1 MLPTEM
7 ISVRLFKQHIAEH
20 IPSYTTVEEDR
31 VMLTLQRVLSVSIYD
46 SAAILKQ
53 ELQENNVDF
62 TEALTDYVSDLA
74 DHYVQNPAIADPV
87 IDQLLTTNFL
97 SFATKVEE
105 GKELQLAIQRKERKR
120 LKELLRANDE
130 EQEADDLRIAFER
143 IERKEL
149 KKQLQELDELS
160 PEANYSFDI
169 RESIDNR
176 DSDDDIR
183 PLQTKS
189 SNYGIW
195 MRVAALLVLVL
206 IPLGI
211 FLFRNV
217 ADTTFDPA
225 VAKKGDK
232 PNVDDSKYLASEDIS
247 NLVEVSLP
255 DASNKIVISEID
267 SDIDRGQG
275 YANEDDLSIE
285 IKVVSKANQ
294 LDYIKLK
301 SDSIRNKQNELR
313 ALLKNKNIK
322 KQKVKE
328 LNKLISQLG
337 IARVKCIQMSNEI
350 KRTDM
355 YYEFTLKNLTIY
367 TIKEIDPKRFNVRE
381 DLDVDTRESIYV
393 LLLDGK
399 EIKPILLKSN
409 KAN

>member
-1 MLPTEM
+1 M
-7 ISVRLFKQHIAEH
+7 ISVRLFKQHIAEQ
-20 IPSYTTVEEDR
+20 IPSYTTVEEDK
-31 VMLTLQRVLSVSIYD
+31 VMLTLQRALSISIYD

-53 ELQENNVDF
+53 ELQDANVDF
-62 TEALTDYVSDLA
+62 TEVLTNYVSDLA
-74 DHYVQNPAIADPV
+74 DHYVQNPAIADSV
-87 IDQLLTTNFL
+87 VDKLLTTNFL
-97 SFATKVEE
+97 SFATKVDEA
-105 GKELQLAIQRKERKR
+105 KELQLAIQRKERKR
-120 LKELLRANDE
+120 LKELLLANDE
-130 EQEADDLRIAFER
+130 EQEADDFRIAFER

-160 PEANYSFDI
+160 PAANYSFDN
-169 RESIDNR
+169 E
-176 DSDDDIR
+176 DSNEGIT
-183 PLQTKS
+183 PLQANS
-189 SNYGIW
+189 SNNRIW

-255 DASNKIVISEID
+255 DASNKMVISEID

-294 LDYIKLK
+294 LDYLKLK

-328 LNKLISQLG
+328 INKLISQLG

-409 KAN
+409 NAN

>member
-20 IPSYTTVEEDR
+20 IPSYTTVEEDK
-31 VMLTLQRVLSVSIYD
+31 VMLTLQRALSVSIYD

-53 ELQENNVDF
+53 ELQDANVDF
-62 TEALTDYVSDLA
+62 TEVLTDYVSDLA
-74 DHYVQNPAIADPV
+74 DHYVQNPAIADAV
-87 IDQLLTTNFL
+87 IEKLLTTNFL

-105 GKELQLAIQRKERKR
+105 AKELQLAIQRKERKR

-160 PEANYSFDI
+160 PEANYLFDN
-169 RESIDNR
+169 E
-176 DSDDDIR
+176 DSNEGIR
-183 PLQTKS
+183 PLQANS
-189 SNYGIW
+189 SNNRIW

-206 IPLGI
+206 IPVGI

-247 NLVEVSLP
+247 KLVEVSLP

>member
-20 IPSYTTVEEDR
+20 IPSYTTVEEDK
-31 VMLTLQRVLSVSIYD
+31 VMLTLQRALSVSIYD

-53 ELQENNVDF
+53 ELQDANVDF
-62 TEALTDYVSDLA
+62 TEVLTDYVSDLA

-87 IDQLLTTNFL
+87 IEHLLTTNFL

-105 GKELQLAIQRKERKR
+105 AKELQLAIQRKERKR

-130 EQEADDLRIAFER
+130 EQEADDFRIAFER

-160 PEANYSFDI
+160 PEANYLFDN
-169 RESIDNR
+169 E
-176 DSDDDIR
+176 DSNEGIR
-183 PLQTKS
+183 PLQANS
-189 SNYGIW
+189 SNNRIW

-206 IPLGI
+206 IPVGI

-247 NLVEVSLP
+247 KLVEVSLP

-294 LDYIKLK
+294 LDYLKLK

>member
-7 ISVRLFKQHIAEH
+7 ISVRLFKQHIAEQ
-20 IPSYTTVEEDR
+20 IPSYTTVEEDK
-31 VMLTLQRVLSVSIYD
+31 VMLTLQRALSISIYD

-53 ELQENNVDF
+53 ELQDANVDF
-62 TEALTDYVSDLA
+62 TEVLTNYVSDLA
-74 DHYVQNPAIADPV
+74 DHYVQNPAIADSV
-87 IDQLLTTNFL
+87 VDKLLTTNFL
-97 SFATKVEE
+97 SFATKVDEA
-105 GKELQLAIQRKERKR
+105 KELQLAIQRKERKR
-120 LKELLRANDE
+120 LKELLLANDE
-130 EQEADDLRIAFER
+130 EQEADDFRIAFER

-160 PEANYSFDI
+160 PAANYSFDN
-169 RESIDNR
+169 E
-176 DSDDDIR
+176 DSNEGIT
-183 PLQTKS
+183 PLQANS
-189 SNYGIW
+189 SNNRIW

-255 DASNKIVISEID
+255 DASNKMVISEID

-294 LDYIKLK
+294 LDYLKLK

-328 LNKLISQLG
+328 INKLISQLG

-409 KAN
+409 NAN